1 MYSFRATVT
10 SSQIQVRVSVGPT
23 VKVAPKV
30 CVFEVCNSSP
40 GLLGWDYLLSR
51 TQLSVATDDRGT
63 HRHINV
69 MEQTD
74 MSC

>member
-1 MYSFRATVT
+1 MT
-10 SSQIQVRVSVGPT
+10 SSQIQTRVLVDRT
-23 VKVAPKV
+23 VKVAPKI
-30 CVFEVCNSSP
+30 CVFEVCNSLP

-51 TQLSVATDDRGT
+51 TQLSVATDDGGT
-63 HRHINV
+63 HRHISV

>member
-1 MYSFRATVT
+1 M
-10 SSQIQVRVSVGPT
+10 RVPVDPT

-51 TQLSVATDDRGT
+51 TQLSIITDDGGT
-63 HRHINV
+63 HKHISV
-69 MEQTD
+69 LEQTD